1 MAAKTVTLILD
12 ADLARRFDAYVAER
26 GGDEA
31 AALEHA
37 LSAFLDAE
45 DKARVLADAVVTAAR
60 DGDESPA
67 PARSH
72 DDIRRWLLSWGSEVE
87 KKRGG
92 LC

>member
-1 MAAKTVTLILD
+1 MAPRTVTLILD

-37 LSAFLDAE
+37 LVAFLDAE
-45 DKARVLADAVVTAAR
+45 DKARGLAEAVAAAAR
-60 DGDESPA
+60 EGDESPA

-72 DDIRRWLLSWGSEVE
+72 DDIRRWLLSWGSESE
-87 KKRGG
+87 KKQGG
-92 LC
+92 TC